1 MPSLET
7 LVAFFGVSVLLG
19 LSPGPDNVF
28 VLIQSAQR
36 GWRLGLAVVLGLCLG
51 IVVHTLAVALGL
63 AAVFAASE
71 VAFSVL
77 KWCGAAYLV
86 YLAIGAWRAP
96 VSVNDS
102 ALADAAAS
110 KASASGA
117 ELLKMVGRGFVMN
130 LTNPKVLIFFLAFLP
145 QFANPALGP
154 VAPQIFVFG
163 AVFILSTF
171 LVFGSIAIFSGVFG
185 NLLLRSEKAQW
196 WLNKLTAIVFVGL
209 ALRLATSQR

>member
-1 MPSLET
+1 MSI
-7 LVAFFGVSVLLG
+7 S
-19 LSPGPDNVF
+19 
-28 VLIQSAQR
+28 
-36 GWRLGLAVVLGLCLG
+36 
-51 IVVHTLAVALGL
+51 
-63 AAVFAASE
+63 
-71 VAFSVL
+71 
-77 KWCGAAYLV
+77 
-86 YLAIGAWRAP
+86 
-96 VSVNDS
+96 
-102 ALADAAAS
+102 AAS
-110 KASASGA
+110 KPSASGA